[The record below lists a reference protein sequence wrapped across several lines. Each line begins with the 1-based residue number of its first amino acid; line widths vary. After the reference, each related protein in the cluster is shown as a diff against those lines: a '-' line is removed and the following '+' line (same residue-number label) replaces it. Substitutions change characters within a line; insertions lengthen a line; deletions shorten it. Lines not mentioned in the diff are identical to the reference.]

1 MNTSTITKLRKL
13 HACGEA
19 VEWAETQPS
28 FAAAW
33 RNCQRGGWML
43 WLLTHTGCKQGSPKH
58 RKIVLSACDCARL
71 ALDKVP
77 DGDDRPRIAIET
89 AESWAQGNGATLDQ
103 VKSAA
108 DAACTAYAAADA
120 AYAAYAADAAYAAYA
135 ADAAAY
141 AAYAADAAGAAYA
154 AADAAY
160 AAADAAA
167 DAADAYAA
175 ADYAAAGAARRNTQ
189 AKCANIVRKRF
200 PNPPIIWGNIT

>member
-33 RNCQRGGWML
+33 RNCQRGNWML
-43 WLLTHTGCKQGSPKH
+43 WLLAHTGCKQGSPKH
-58 RKIVLSACDCARL
+58 RKIVLSACDCARFG
-71 ALDKVP
+71 LDKVP
-77 DGDDRPRIAIET
+77 DGEDRPRIAIET

-108 DAACTAYAAADA
+108 AAAAGA
-120 AYAAYAADAAYAAYA
+120 AGAAG
-135 ADAAAY
+135 AAA
-141 AAYAADAAGAAYA
+141 AAAADAAGAAYA
-154 AADAAY
+154 AAYAAAAY
-160 AAADAAA
+160 AA
-167 DAADAYAA
+167 YAA
-175 ADYAAAGAARRNTQ
+175 AAAGAARRNTQ